1 MIDKL
6 KVSLEALVGE
16 VIAEAAR
23 NPRFA
28 QRLSASLGISE
39 SYVAPVP
46 RAGFGGRRAP
56 AVVDPIELA
65 RSGEQAL
72 RDQLKE
78 LNLEQLKDVVADF
91 GMDQGKLVMKWKT
104 RERIIDR
111 IIEFAMARAVKGDV
125 FLKTSSGQPE

>member
-6 KVSLEALVGE
+6 KASLEALVSE

-28 QRLSASLGISE
+28 QRVSASLGIDE
-39 SYVAPVP
+39 RYMAAAPRVG
-46 RAGFGGRRAP
+46 AGGRRAA

-65 RSGEQAL
+65 RNGEQNL
-72 RDQLKE
+72 REKLTE

-111 IIEFAMARAVKGDV
+111 IIEFSMSRAVKGDV
-125 FLKTSSGQPE
+125 FLK